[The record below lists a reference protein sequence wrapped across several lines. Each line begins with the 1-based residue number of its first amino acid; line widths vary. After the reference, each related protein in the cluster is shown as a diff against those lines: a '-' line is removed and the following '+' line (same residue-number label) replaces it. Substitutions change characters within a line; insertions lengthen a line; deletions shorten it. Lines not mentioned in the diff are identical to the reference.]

1 MHAYVRV
8 YLYQEDIHELA
19 DQEAR
24 VDQLIA
30 HVKEQLKKMVS
41 ARSDGRFETALWAC
55 VPEVCI
61 MARHVHM

>member
-1 MHAYVRV
+1 MSRAWI
-8 YLYQEDIHELA
+8 QEDIHELA

-41 ARSDGRFETALWAC
+41 VRGKA
-55 VPEVCI
+55 
-61 MARHVHM
+61 